1 VPGCATTVRTA
12 LNVFSRRDGQ
22 IRHAYCTELLLQM
35 NDDDVTERLPR
46 SSIRLLYK

>member
-12 LNVFSRRDGQ
+12 LNVFSRPDGQ

-35 NDDDVTERLPR
+35 NDGDVDRTVAAQFYSLT
-46 SSIRLLYK
+46 I